1 MGGVEGLAPRPLTR
15 DAALAPRLNLRANLR
30 QVALEARLDDEER
43 SRLASL
49 RALCPGYFALPGE
62 KLDGLTP
69 APTRRPN
76 PNPKPTVIRP
86 DLAPSLTM

>member
-30 QVALEARLDDEER
+30 QVALEARLDNEER

-62 KLDGLTP
+62 TLDGLTP
-69 APTRRPN
+69 APTWRPN
-76 PNPKPTVIRP
+76 PNPNLP
-86 DLAPSLTM
+86 